1 MTAPKSYYEAVGK
14 RKTAVARARLHSDFS
29 KSIKPHLEVNETPL
43 DRYFPTEEH
52 QHLVRSSIQLAKLKN
67 YNISVKV
74 SGGGLSGQAEAV
86 KLAIARVL
94 LLSDEHLHQG
104 FKSAGFLRRDAR
116 VKERRKF
123 GLKKA
128 RKAPQ
133 WSKR

>member
-1 MTAPKSYYEAVGK
+1 MAAPQSYYEAVGK
-14 RKTAVARARLHSDFS
+14 RKTAVARARLYSDQL
-29 KSIKPHLEVNETPL
+29 KSAKPQILVNEKSMEQ
-43 DRYFPTEEH
+43 YFPTAEY
-52 QHLVRSSIQLAKLKN
+52 QSLVRSPINLAKLKN

-74 SGGGLSGQAEAV
+74 SGGGLAGQAEAV
-86 KLAIARVL
+86 RLSIARALVGP
-94 LLSDEHLHQG
+94 DKHLHQS
-104 FKSAGFLRRDAR
+104 FRLADFLRRDAR